1 MDDLNK
7 HGYREEFSP
16 FGDPDAQD
24 PDPAVR
30 RRFFGKYRGTVV
42 LNIDPLGQGRLMV
55 SVPDVLGL
63 FMSSWALPCVPFT
76 GIASGFYVVPMVGA
90 RVWVEFEQGD
100 PDFPIWVGGF
110 WDVQREIPPVAEAS
124 TAAAPAGPVIDIETL
139 TCGISICDLPL
150 APYGGQINIHAGT
163 TMITLTDAE
172 VMIVAPAVTITSPL
186 ITLNGDTTINGVTTI
201 NGATSITGDT
211 SVTGAT
217 TQDGD
222 VTIAGAVAVVGDV
235 AITGAVPII
244 GAVDI
249 TGPLAVVGDVG
260 IVGALELNGVAVP

>member
-7 HGYREEFSP
+7 YGYREEFSP

-42 LNIDPLGQGRLMV
+42 INIDPMGQGRLMV

-63 FMSSWALPCVPFT
+63 FLSSWALPCVPFT
-76 GIASGFYVVPMVGA
+76 GIASGFYVVPLIGS

-100 PDFPIWVGGF
+100 PDFPVWVGGF
-110 WDVQREIPPVAEAS
+110 WDVPREISPVAEAS
-124 TAAAPAGPVIDIETL
+124 TVAAPAGPVIDIETL

-150 APYGGQINIHAGT
+150 PPFGGQVNIHAGE
-163 TMITLTDAE
+163 TMITLTEAA
-172 VMIVAPAVTITSPL
+172 VMIVAPAVTITAPV
-186 ITLNGDTTINGVTTI
+186 ITLNGATTINGVTTI
-201 NGATSITGDT
+201 NGATTVTGDT
-211 SVTGAT
+211 IVSGAT
-217 TQDGD
+217 TLDGD
-222 VTIAGAVAVVGDV
+222 VAVAGNITVVGDV
-235 AITGAVPII
+235 DITGAVPVT

-249 TGPLAVVGDVG
+249 IGPLGIEGDVA